1 MKAGTMV
8 KSMSRMARD
17 EKGMASILVTMI
29 MMIVITLIVLGFA
42 QVTRQNQRE
51 ALDDQLS
58 TEAYYAAESGV
69 NAAVKFLTT
78 GSNSALSIDTV
89 GQGQCQTFIN
99 DQPTDE
105 VPGLGG
111 GGVNVLNA
119 TTKTQYT
126 CLMVDTTPS
135 SLKVSPLTQASAT
148 VLHLKSSSGNPF
160 KTLEFQWNEETNS
173 PFSVPGLNK
182 CYSSG
187 STAILPAYGSWN
199 CPFGILRLDL
209 VNASTGDVSN
219 ATFESNQYVSSF
231 YMIPTYSAD
240 SPNLTVNPPLQK
252 AFVQCTSGGSCALTL
267 NMPGNSAEYYARL
280 SMIYQDSSDVTI
292 TATDTTSKSVNFTG
306 GQALIDSTGQAQDE
320 LRRVQV
326 RIPLVT
332 AAGTPPLYGLQTTDS
347 ICKQLT
353 DGPTIATTDNCSSDL

>member
-1 MKAGTMV
+1 MV
-8 KSMSRMARD
+8 KSMSRMVRD

-29 MMIVITLIVLGFA
+29 MMIVITLIVLGFS

-78 GSNSALSIDTV
+78 GNNSTLDIDTV

-99 DQPTDE
+99 DQPTDV

-135 SLKVSPLTQASAT
+135 SLKVAPLTQTNAT

-160 KTLEFQWNEETNS
+160 KTLTFQWSEETNS
-173 PFSVPGLNK
+173 PFDAPSLNK

-187 STAILPAYGSWN
+187 NTTILPAYGSWD
-199 CPFGILRLDL
+199 CPFGLLRLDL
-209 VNASTGDVSN
+209 VNASNGDISN
-219 ATFESNQYVSSF
+219 AALESNQYVSSF
-231 YMIPTYSAD
+231 YMLPMYSGGSPT
-240 SPNLTVNPPLQK
+240 LTVNPPVQK
-252 AFVQCTSGGSCALTL
+252 VFVQCTSGGVCSLKL
-267 NMPGNSAEYYARL
+267 NMPGDSAEYYARL
-280 SMIYQDSSDVTI
+280 GMIYQDSSSVSI
-292 TATDTTSKSVNFTG
+292 TATDTTGNAVNFAG
-306 GQALIDSTGQAQDE
+306 GQALVDSTGQAQDE

-326 RIPLVT
+326 RVPLVT
-332 AAGTPPLYGLQTTDS
+332 SDGTLPLYGLQTTDS
-347 ICKQLT
+347 VCKQLA
-353 DGPTIATTDNCSSDL
+353 DGPTIPTTDSCPLDP

>member
-1 MKAGTMV
+1 MT
-8 KSMSRMARD
+8 RD

-29 MMIVITLIVLGFA
+29 MMIVITLIVLGFS

-78 GSNSALSIDTV
+78 GNNSALDIDTV

-99 DQPTDE
+99 NQPTDA

-111 GGVNVLNA
+111 GGVNVLN
-119 TTKTQYT
+119 TTTNTQYT

-135 SLKVSPLTQASAT
+135 SLKVSPLTQADAT

-160 KTLEFQWNEETNS
+160 KTLQFQWNEETNS
-173 PFSVPGLNK
+173 PFDTPGLNK
-182 CYSSG
+182 CYSTG
-187 STAILPAYGSWN
+187 DTANLPAYGSWN
-199 CPFGILRLDL
+199 CPFGLLRLDL
-209 VNASTGDVSN
+209 VNASNGDVSN
-219 ATFESNQYVSSF
+219 AAFDSNQYVSSF
-231 YMIPTYSAD
+231 YMIPTYSNN
-240 SPNLTVNPPLQK
+240 SPSLTVNPPVQK
-252 AFVQCTSGGSCALTL
+252 VFVECALGGACTLTL
-267 NMPGNSAEYYARL
+267 NLPGNSAEYYARL
-280 SMIYQDSSDVTI
+280 SMVYQDASNLTI
-292 TATDTTSKSVNFTG
+292 TATDTTNNAVNFTG

-326 RIPLVT
+326 RIPLAT
-332 AAGTPPLYGLQTTDS
+332 ADGTLPQYGLQTTDS
-347 ICKQLT
+347 ICKQLA
-353 DGPTIATTDNCSSDL
+353 DGPTINPTIDSCPLDP